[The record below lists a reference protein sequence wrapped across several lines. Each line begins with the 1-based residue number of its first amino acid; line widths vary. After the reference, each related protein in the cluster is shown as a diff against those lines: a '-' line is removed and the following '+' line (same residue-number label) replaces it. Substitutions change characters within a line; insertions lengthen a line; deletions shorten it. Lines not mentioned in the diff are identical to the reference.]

1 MTAGTE
7 SVENM
12 FLMAMFFLCKFLVF
26 LMFFIAI
33 INAFLTDS
41 VFFDV
46 LISSN
51 LFMYVVGLVGFL
63 YVQDEA

>member
-1 MTAGTE
+1 MAAGTE

-12 FLMAMFFLCKFLVF
+12 FSMAMFFLCNFLVF
-26 LMFFIAI
+26 LMFLVAI
-33 INAFLTDS
+33 INTFLADS
-41 VFFDV
+41 VFLMF

-63 YVQDEA
+63 YVQD

>member
-1 MTAGTE
+1 MAAGSE

-12 FLMAMFFLCKFLVF
+12 FLMAMFFLCNFLVF
-26 LMFFIAI
+26 LMFLIAI
-33 INAFLTDS
+33 INTFLADS
-41 VFFDV
+41 VFLMF

-63 YVQDEA
+63 YVQD

>member
-1 MTAGTE
+1 VAAGTK

-12 FLMAMFFLCKFLVF
+12 FWMAMFFLWEFFGVF
-26 LMFFIAI
+26 
-33 INAFLTDS
+33 D
-41 VFFDV
+41 VFDCRHKQVLKRFSIVMV

-63 YVQDEA
+63 YVRDEA